1 MVMVRPN
8 MMLEINTAE
17 PLEITLELVEAEV
30 QTVELVVPVVQVL

>member
-1 MVMVRPN
+1 

-30 QTVELVVPVVQVL
+30 QTVELVELVVQVL